1 MNMSKNIK
9 FSFLFF
15 VLLYLVS
22 LSIFDGVLW
31 LLKIIPIALLA
42 VGVMNTVPSSTR
54 NILLLALFFSGCGDL
69 LLAFDVFIFGV
80 AAFLIAQL
88 SYAVLFGHHWQGIH
102 SRWPLSVLLIMY
114 MLSMVWLL
122 IPNLGNLQFPVMVYL
137 LAIAAMGLMAL
148 HSSLPMRWGVL
159 GAIMFIISDSFIA
172 INKFVNPLPYES
184 YWIMSTYYAAQFMM
198 VTGLLISAR
207 QQKKPIPFSKKPRQI
222 KRH

>member
-1 MNMSKNIK
+1 MSKNIK

-88 SYAVLFGHHWQGIH
+88 SYAVLFGHHWQSIQ

-159 GAIMFIISDSFIA
+159 GAIMFIISDSFSA
-172 INKFVNPLPYES
+172 INKFINPLPYES

-207 QQKKPIPFSKKPRQI
+207 QQKKPIPFSKNQDN
-222 KRH
+222 

>member
-159 GAIMFIISDSFIA
+159 GAIMFIISDSCIA

-207 QQKKPIPFSKKPRQI
+207 QQKKPIPFSKNQDN
-222 KRH
+222 

>member
-88 SYAVLFGHHWQGIH
+88 SYAVLFGHHWQSIQ

-159 GAIMFIISDSFIA
+159 GAIMFIISDSFSA
-172 INKFVNPLPYES
+172 INKFINPLPYES

-207 QQKKPIPFSKKPRQI
+207 QQKKPIPFSKNQDN
-222 KRH
+222 

>member
-172 INKFVNPLPYES
+172 INKFVSPLPFAS
-184 YWIMSTYYAAQFMM
+184 YWIMSTYYTAQFML
-198 VTGLLISAR
+198 VTSLVSSSR
-207 QQKKPIPFSKKPRQI
+207 QLEKITPLK
-222 KRH
+222 

>member
-1 MNMSKNIK
+1 MSKNIK

-88 SYAVLFGHHWQGIH
+88 SYAVLFGHHWQSIQ

-207 QQKKPIPFSKKPRQI
+207 QQKKLIPFRKNQDK
-222 KRH
+222 